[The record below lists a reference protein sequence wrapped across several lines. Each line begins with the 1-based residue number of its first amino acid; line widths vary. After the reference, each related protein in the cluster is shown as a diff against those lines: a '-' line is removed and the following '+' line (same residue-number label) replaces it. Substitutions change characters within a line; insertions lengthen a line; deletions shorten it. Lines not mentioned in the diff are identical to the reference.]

1 MIDQLG
7 DVIVF
12 ILAVVCFLL
21 VFGDIMVL
29 LSYYIYLSVYMF
41 FIYLSKLL
49 KLGIL
54 WDIESHI
61 IDIYCS
67 YLQCVWWTL
76 FISPFPFVVYFFTPN
91 NFLFFC
97 LSCDMLSISEP
108 LNHII

>member
-29 LSYYIYLSVYMF
+29 FTYYIYLSVYMF

-49 KLGIL
+49 KLGIFFFVY
-54 WDIESHI
+54 HVT
-61 IDIYCS
+61 C
-67 YLQCVWWTL
+67 YL
-76 FISPFPFVVYFFTPN
+76 S
-91 NFLFFC
+91 
-97 LSCDMLSISEP
+97 
-108 LNHII
+108 LNL